1 MDSQAQVVGLKYS
14 ICRSFLRTIR
24 QDRAAGGNKLRK
36 FCGKGIAIVPVLFL
50 FEGRGNDKAMCFFH
64 DLKLLL
70 KRHDDAMMGEA
81 IRLD

>member
-36 FCGKGIAIVPVLFL
+36 FCGKGIAIVPVLLL
-50 FEGRGNDKAMCFFH
+50 FEGRGYNKAMSFSH
-64 DLKLLL
+64 DIKLFI
-70 KRHDDAMMGEA
+70 KRHDTMMSEA
-81 IRLD
+81 IQID